1 VNVVIR
7 GEQARLQSLKAQDIE
22 VFIKLADV
30 RKLDAGPVKL
40 VVTAP
45 PGITIIRV
53 IPTEALV
60 TPVDANPN
68 ANH

>member
-1 VNVVIR
+1 
-7 GEQARLQSLKAQDIE
+7 

-40 VVTAP
+40 RGHRP
-45 PGITIIRV
+45 PRESRIIRV